1 MILLNDSHFVGKGLH
16 RECYIH
22 PDNVQLC
29 VKVVVAG
36 DLSES
41 KREQSYYKLLQKRGI
56 SWDILPRF
64 HGLIDTNRGAGAVFD
79 LIRDFDGE
87 VSKTLEHYLCAEQL
101 ASSEN
106 TGIKQAIGVFR
117 RELHRQ
123 AIITMTLSPK
133 NIMYK
138 KTAANEGTLIV
149 IDNIGNSDFIPICSY
164 INYLAQ
170 KKITRKLLRFEQT
183 VLKMCAHNNAL
194 QQCLLSLGSS
204 ARAV

>member
-1 MILLNDSHFVGKGLH
+1 MIQLDASRFVGKGLH

-22 PDNVQLC
+22 PDNEQLC

-41 KREQSYYKLLQKRGI
+41 KREQSYYKILQKRGI

-64 HGLIDTNRGAGAVFD
+64 HGLIETNMGAGAVFD
-79 LIRDFDGE
+79 LVRDFDGE
-87 VSKTLEHYLCAEQL
+87 VSKTLAYYLSSEQL
-101 ASSEN
+101 ERSEN
-106 TGIKQAIGVFR
+106 AGILQAIQVFK

-138 KTAANEGTLIV
+138 KTAANEGALIV
-149 IDNIGNSDFIPICSY
+149 IDNIGNSDYIPICTY

-183 VLKMCAHNNAL
+183 VLKMCAHNKAL
-194 QQCLLSLGSS
+194 QQCLLS
-204 ARAV
+204 